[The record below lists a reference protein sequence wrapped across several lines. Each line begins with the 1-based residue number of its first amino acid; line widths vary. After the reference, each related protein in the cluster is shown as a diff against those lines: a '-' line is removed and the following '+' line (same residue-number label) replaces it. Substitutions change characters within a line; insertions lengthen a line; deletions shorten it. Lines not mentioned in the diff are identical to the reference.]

1 MKFCKN
7 LQRVV
12 NISDPEWAPYWT
24 NYKMLKKLIKELPSL
39 VPADDKR
46 PRIKSEEGFSSF
58 PIPASV
64 AFAAQCSRQH
74 NEDKTTE
81 LNENCSSFSDE
92 SFRDSEMLQ
101 SRCRKDGINKSP
113 GEIAFFKL
121 LHAEF
126 KKAEHFFGK
135 AQEEFVIREGRVRE
149 GIEIMKHP
157 NSIMVGDKWSLL
169 AKSLY
174 RLYKELLLLET
185 FAVMTYC
192 SFSKILKKHDK
203 VTGYDTRKAFMA
215 NVVNKANFTNYPIL
229 LDMIKRCELLYEEV
243 SQRLLEEGKEGLYED
258 ERLFI
263 NMIHRLNEQC
273 TGTAEVEGAPEQKI
287 GIRRPKSA
295 ANGSPSTSGVESQ
308 LSSLQMIMAGMKRNS
323 DGHVSDGGNV
333 AEESGFGRDTRDDE
347 QPPQR
352 KKARVGEPASSP
364 VVTGI

>member
-12 NISDPEWAPYWT
+12 DISDPEWAPYWT

-39 VPADDKR
+39 VPVDGRR
-46 PRIKSEEGFSSF
+46 PRKRSESEASSLPTIDICTTSGFSIES
-58 PIPASV
+58 
-64 AFAAQCSRQH
+64 QQQH
-74 NEDKTTE
+74 HGDKTTE
-81 LNENCSSFSDE
+81 VIGNCSSLCDE
-92 SFRDSEMLQ
+92 SLDGDTEALPSKCQ
-101 SRCRKDGINKSP
+101 KKDGIDKSP

-121 LHAEF
+121 LHSEF
-126 KKAEHFFGK
+126 QKAERFFGK

-185 FAVMTYC
+185 FAIMTYC

-203 VTGYDTRKAFMA
+203 VTGYETRKAFMA
-215 NVVNKANFTNYPIL
+215 NVVSEANFTKYPIL
-229 LDMIKRCELLYEEV
+229 LDLIKRCEVMYEEV
-243 SQRLLEEGKEGLYED
+243 SQHLLKEGKVGLYED

-273 TGTAEVEGAPEQKI
+273 MDTAEVEGAPEKQI
-287 GIRRPKSA
+287 GIWRPKSTH
-295 ANGSPSTSGVESQ
+295 NGSQASPRSECEAQ
-308 LSSLQMIMAGMKRNS
+308 LSSLQMIMADMEQNP
-323 DGHVSDGGNV
+323 DGHVSDGGYV
-333 AEESGFGRDTRDDE
+333 AEESNVGAKREADDTLQIFEGKRA
-347 QPPQR
+347 R
-352 KKARVGEPASSP
+352 K
-364 VVTGI
+364 

>member
-1 MKFCKN
+1 MATVI
-7 LQRVV
+7 Q
-12 NISDPEWAPYWT
+12 
-24 NYKMLKKLIKELPSL
+24 KLIKELPSL

-46 PRIKSEEGFSSF
+46 PRMKSEEDFSSF

-64 AFAAQCSRQH
+64 AFDSQFSRQQ

-92 SFRDSEMLQ
+92 SFHDDSEMLQ
-101 SRCRKDGINKSP
+101 SRCQKDGINKSP

-121 LHAEF
+121 LHSEF

-185 FAVMTYC
+185 FAIMTYC

-215 NVVNKANFTNYPIL
+215 NVVNKANFTKYPVL
-229 LDMIKRCELLYEEV
+229 LDLIKNCERLYEEV
-243 SQRLLEEGKEGLYED
+243 SQHLLEEGKVGLYED

-273 TGTAEVEGAPEQKI
+273 MGTAEVEGAPEQKVE
-287 GIRRPKSA
+287 IRRPKSA
-295 ANGSPSTSGVESQ
+295 ANGSPSTSSIECEAQ
-308 LSSLQMIMAGMKRNS
+308 LSSLQMIMADMKQNS

-333 AEESGFGRDTRDDE
+333 AEELGFEQDTRDDE
-347 QPPQR
+347 QPQQR
-352 KKARVGEPASSP
+352 KKARIGESASSP
-364 VVTGI
+364 VVTGV